1 VSALPEEGRDAAV
14 VRRTGLAAGL
24 ILAIGLQLLPV
35 PEGLSREGWIVASLG
50 LLMATW
56 WATEA
61 IPIPATSLL
70 PLVILPL
77 SGVLDLESAAAP
89 FANSNVLLLMGGFI
103 IALGLERSELHA
115 RIALNV
121 VARAGGQP
129 RALIFG
135 FMVAAALISMWISN
149 SATTLMLFP
158 IALSV
163 ARAEAGARGMEG
175 PFPVALLLAVAYA
188 ASIGGMATPVGTPP
202 NLIAIGYLERN
213 AGVSIS
219 FPQWIALGLPT
230 AALLLPSAWL
240 VLTRLALKVERVGAP
255 GAAAEVRARLAALG
269 RITTPEVR
277 VGCVFAMVA
286 LAWIFRQPALDLVIA
301 ALESHRDALAA
312 AGEAARAARAENA
325 VAHWSRI
332 NGGQSDAVIAITGAL
347 ALFLIPAGRGRA
359 AAGEPMR
366 GALMN
371 WETAARLPWGVLLL
385 YGGGLSLAAAINSTG
400 LAEWLG
406 GEMAVLAML
415 PPIVVALILVTVIVF
430 LTELTSNA
438 ATVTAFMPVV
448 GALALQGDIDPVLLA
463 APVAIAG
470 SCAFMFPV
478 ATPPNAIVYGS
489 GHVPMAAM
497 MSAGMRLNLISIPI
511 VTLTTAFLAPL
522 VFG

>member
-1 VSALPEEGRDAAV
+1 VSASFAKGRDPLV
-14 VRRTGLAAGL
+14 VRRIGLAAGL

-35 PEGLSREGWIVASLG
+35 PDGLGREGWIVASLS
-50 LLMATW
+50 LLMAAW

-70 PLVILPL
+70 PLVVLPL
-77 SGVLDLESAAAP
+77 TGVLDLERAAAP

-103 IALGLERSELHA
+103 IALGLERSGLHA

-135 FMVAAALISMWISN
+135 FMVAAALLSMWISN

-163 ARAEAGARGMEG
+163 ARAEAGERGMEG
-175 PFPVALLLAVAYA
+175 PFPVALLLSVAYA
-188 ASIGGMATPVGTPP
+188 ASVGGMVTPVGTPP
-202 NLIAIGYLERN
+202 NLIAIGYLESN

-230 AALLLPSAWL
+230 AALLLPAAWL
-240 VLTRLALKVERVGAP
+240 VLTRFALKVERVGAP
-255 GAAAEVRARLAALG
+255 GAAAEVRTRLAALG
-269 RITTPEVR
+269 RITTPEAR
-277 VGCVFAMVA
+277 VGCVFALVA
-286 LAWIFRQPALDLVIA
+286 LSWILRQPALDLLIA
-301 ALESHRDALAA
+301 SLESHRDALAA
-312 AGEAARAARAENA
+312 AGEALRAARAEAA
-325 VAHWSRI
+325 VAHWGRM
-332 NGGQSDAVIAITGAL
+332 NGGQSDSVIAITGAL
-347 ALFLIPAGRGRA
+347 ALFLIPAGGRSDDE
-359 AAGEPMR
+359 AGLGR

-371 WETAARLPWGVLLL
+371 WETAARIPWGVLLL
-385 YGGGLSLAAAINSTG
+385 YGGGLSLAAAIRTTG

-406 GEMAVLAML
+406 GEMAWLTLL
-415 PPIVVALILVTVIVF
+415 PPILIALILVSVVVF

-448 GALALQGDIDPVLLA
+448 GALALQGDINPVLLA

-478 ATPPNAIVYGS
+478 ATPPNAIIYGS
-489 GHVPMAAM
+489 GHVPIAAM
-497 MSAGMRLNLISIPI
+497 MSAGLRLNLIAIPI